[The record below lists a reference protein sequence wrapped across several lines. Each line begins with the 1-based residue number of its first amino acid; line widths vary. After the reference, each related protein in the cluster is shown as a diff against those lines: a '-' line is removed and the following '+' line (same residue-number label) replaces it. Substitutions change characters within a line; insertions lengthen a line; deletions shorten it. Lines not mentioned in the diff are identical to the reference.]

1 MSAKPEVTAPRVK
14 WRPQVDARLVDWRAL
29 AFGFWLIVHAAP
41 FGRASP
47 PHRGL
52 VRIYES
58 NHNREP
64 GPRTAREILDER
76 FSKGE
81 IDREDYE
88 MRRKALSG

>member
-1 MSAKPEVTAPRVK
+1 MFMLLP
-14 WRPQVDARLVDWRAL
+14 L
-29 AFGFWLIVHAAP
+29 AVLLLLIV
-41 FGRASP
+41 
-47 PHRGL
+47 GL

-76 FSKGE
+76 FSKGK

-88 MRRKALSG
+88 MRRKALNG